1 VTKEVRRNWPVLG
14 REHRR
19 RVGLDPG
26 SALLA
31 ILLLI
36 QVACV
41 IVGAE
46 TVFFACIVSAWLLL
60 TALVG
65 YRNVLDAGCLYMLI
79 SLGIVVIVDLAGH
92 ARIPLP
98 T

>member
-1 VTKEVRRNWPVLG
+1 M
-14 REHRR
+14 
-19 RVGLDPG
+19 DPG

-31 ILLLI
+31 ILLFI

-41 IVGAE
+41 MVGAE

-65 YRNVLDAGCLYMLI
+65 YRNVLDAGCLYMLV
-79 SLGIVVIVDLAGH
+79 SLVIVVVGDFAGQ
-92 ARIPLP
+92 AQIPLP